1 MIQCCISKYKKVDFV
16 TATVRLDENLEVS
29 LNRVSKTLN
38 KKKSDLIRDAI
49 TFYIQ
54 NIEEN
59 KKSRLLK
66 AVEKTKIQD
75 KKEFKDFQ
83 GPIDDG
89 I

>member
-1 MIQCCISKYKKVDFV
+1 M

-29 LNRVSKTLN
+29 LNRVSKALN

-66 AVEKTKIQD
+66 AIEKTKIQD

-83 GPIDDG
+83 GAIDDG

>member
-1 MIQCCISKYKKVDFV
+1 M

-29 LNRVSKTLN
+29 LNRVSKALN
-38 KKKSDLIRDAI
+38 KNKSDLIRDAI

-59 KKSRLLK
+59 KKFRLLK
-66 AVEKTKIQD
+66 VVEKTKIQD

-83 GPIDDG
+83 GAIDDG

>member
-1 MIQCCISKYKKVDFV
+1 M

-29 LNRVSKTLN
+29 LNRVSKALN
-38 KKKSDLIRDAI
+38 RKKSDLIRDAI
-49 TFYIQ
+49 AFYIQ

-66 AVEKTKIQD
+66 AVEKTKDQD

-83 GPIDDG
+83 GAIDDG

>member
-1 MIQCCISKYKKVDFV
+1 M

-29 LNRVSKTLN
+29 LNRVSKALN

-59 KKSRLLK
+59 KK
-66 AVEKTKIQD
+66 
-75 KKEFKDFQ
+75 
-83 GPIDDG
+83 
-89 I
+89 

>member
-1 MIQCCISKYKKVDFV
+1 M

-29 LNRVSKTLN
+29 LNRVSKALN

-75 KKEFKDFQ
+75 KKELKDFQ
-83 GPIDDG
+83 DVIDDG

>member
-1 MIQCCISKYKKVDFV
+1 M

-29 LNRVSKTLN
+29 LNRVSKALN

-83 GPIDDG
+83 GAIDDG

>member
-1 MIQCCISKYKKVDFV
+1 M

-29 LNRVSKTLN
+29 LNRVSKALN
-38 KKKSDLIRDAI
+38 KKKSDLIKDTIA
-49 TFYIQ
+49 FYIQ

-66 AVEKTKIQD
+66 AVEKTEIQD
-75 KKEFKDFQ
+75 RLDIEFVKE
-83 GPIDDG
+83 I

>member
-1 MIQCCISKYKKVDFV
+1 M
-16 TATVRLDENLEVS
+16 TATVRLDENLVVS
-29 LNRVSKTLN
+29 LNRVSKALN

-66 AVEKTKIQD
+66 AVEKTKDQD

-83 GPIDDG
+83 GAIDDG

>member
-1 MIQCCISKYKKVDFV
+1 M

-29 LNRVSKTLN
+29 LNRVSKALN

-66 AVEKTKIQD
+66 AVEKTKDQD

-83 GPIDDG
+83 GAIDDG

>member
-1 MIQCCISKYKKVDFV
+1 M

-29 LNRVSKTLN
+29 LNRVSKALN

-83 GPIDDG
+83 GAIDDD

>member
-1 MIQCCISKYKKVDFV
+1 M

-29 LNRVSKTLN
+29 LNRVSKALN
-38 KKKSDLIRDAI
+38 KNKSDLIRDAI

-83 GPIDDG
+83 GAINDG